1 MSCTVVYHIYL
12 CTHLFVPREY
22 LLTRS
27 VLTASPGDLSFASR
41 SDDFGGTNTTQ
52 DIEDFDESELSPS
65 LLYCLDGNEPA
76 VSASPLQSFN
86 NGRKRS
92 ADTPLKTSALV
103 PDMDDNKENISNSDA
118 DEPLH
123 SKKYL
128 ITSHEEYP
136 GETAL

>member
-1 MSCTVVYHIYL
+1 MSCAVVYLYSY
-12 CTHLFVPREY
+12 THLFVPREY

-76 VSASPLQSFN
+76 VSASSLQSFN

-103 PDMDDNKENISNSDA
+103 PNMEDNKENISNGDA